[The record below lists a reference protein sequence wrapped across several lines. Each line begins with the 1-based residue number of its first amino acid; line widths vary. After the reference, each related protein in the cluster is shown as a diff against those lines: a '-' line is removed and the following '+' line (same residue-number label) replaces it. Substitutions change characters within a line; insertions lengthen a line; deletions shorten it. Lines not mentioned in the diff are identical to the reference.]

1 MLNVDD
7 SRPSAECDVSKAVET
22 NVVRH
27 PVKPGEE
34 FSFHVQMKAPKRQGC
49 AISYWRLKAPDG
61 TPFGHRLWCHIN
73 VTANPVAITSP
84 SASQCPHLSLMKP
97 SSSTEDKPYEY
108 HSLDFSANRKLE
120 REQAI
125 RRLRAYRRRDMDC
138 SRSYAARLY
147 NPDTPKEDLKS
158 LNEQHAANIEEM
170 LKERFKNTKLSNA
183 VQASSSQQPKEEPAV
198 EPPAEIKQETP
209 SIAVEQVPTNAA
221 EVESVPAIAEPSTE
235 IKAEPAVAEPE
246 VKAEDDIFEDAESIS
261 LSDDEESGFHT
272 DDEYDILNASDEEE
286 IKA

>member
-1 MLNVDD
+1 
-7 SRPSAECDVSKAVET
+7 
-22 NVVRH
+22 
-27 PVKPGEE
+27 
-34 FSFHVQMKAPKRQGC
+34 
-49 AISYWRLKAPDG
+49 
-61 TPFGHRLWCHIN
+61 
-73 VTANPVAITSP
+73 
-84 SASQCPHLSLMKP
+84 
-97 SSSTEDKPYEY
+97 
-108 HSLDFSANRKLE
+108 
-120 REQAI
+120 
-125 RRLRAYRRRDMDC
+125 
-138 SRSYAARLY
+138 
-147 NPDTPKEDLKS
+147 
-158 LNEQHAANIEEM
+158 M

-221 EVESVPAIAEPSTE
+221 EVESVPAIAEPPTE
-235 IKAEPAVAEPE
+235 VKAEPAVAEPE